1 MTLQSSVDST
11 DHAPHALTGRIAFS
25 TLGCSRLPLADVV
38 RLARGSGFGGVELR
52 SAGGEPV
59 HRGLTP
65 AERREAVRVLA
76 EGDVVPLSIASY
88 VEVDDPSLGDA
99 EVVDETLVQLELALD
114 LGAPFVRVFPGG
126 PSADDA
132 AVRRLSA
139 VAERLDAFPGVTLA
153 VETHDSCSRGDEMTR
168 LLGRV
173 GHPRVRAVWDV
184 QHPWRAGEPVE
195 DTARLLLP
203 FAAYVQITDAVSLE
217 DPTPCALGTGVLP
230 LRDTRRALERAG
242 YDGWISLEWAS
253 FWYPAAPLLAVALEG
268 AKRWL
273 DGSLW
278 DRLQT
283 AMR

>member
-1 MTLQSSVDST
+1 MTLQADR
-11 DHAPHALTGRIAFS
+11 ARIAFS
-25 TLGCSRLPLADVV
+25 TLGCARLPLVDVV
-38 RLARGSGFGGVELR
+38 RLARARGFGGIELR
-52 SAGGEPV
+52 SADGEPV

-65 AERREAVRVLA
+65 AERREAVRILA

-88 VEVDDPSLGDA
+88 VEADDPSLGDGD
-99 EVVDETLVQLELALD
+99 VVDGTLAELELALD

-126 PSADDA
+126 PSNDDA
-132 AVRRLSA
+132 ASRRLSR
-139 VAERLDAFPGVTLA
+139 VAERLDAFPGVTVA
-153 VETHDSCSRGDEMTR
+153 VETHDSCSRGEDMAR
-168 LLGRV
+168 LLARV

-203 FAAYVQITDAVSLE
+203 RTAYVQITDAVSLD

-230 LRDTRRALERAG
+230 LRDAHAALDRAG
-242 YDGWISLEWAS
+242 YEGWISLEWAS
-253 FWYPAAPLLAVALEG
+253 FWYPAAPPLAVGLDG

-273 DGSLW
+273 DGTLW
-278 DRLQT
+278 AQT